1 MLSNVEIR
9 EAIEAG
15 QIGITP
21 FLPENIQP
29 ASIDLTL
36 ADGFYSHYVR
46 IKDAIRFEALA
57 PRKNTRW
64 IDPLDPEMHPFSE
77 FCTVDKYLDGKIH
90 LSSGR
95 GFTLGCTTERVTLG
109 PDIAAQVGGKSSL
122 ARLGIEVHLTA
133 GFIDPGFDGV
143 ITLEMVNNG
152 PDDILLTV
160 GMPIAQLVFYR
171 LGKPANPP
179 YQGRYQGATGTEG
192 SKYHIGR
199 GS

>member
-1 MLSNVEIR
+1 MTMLSNVEIR

-36 ADGFYSHYVR
+36 GGGFIPHYDR
-46 IKDAIRFEALA
+46 RSTGYHEIRTAV
-57 PRKNTRW
+57 
-64 IDPLDPEMHPFSE
+64 DPLRPSDENI
-77 FCTVDKYLDGKIH
+77 TIRTRAAI
-90 LSSGR
+90 LSDHCYILR
-95 GFTLGCTTERVTLG
+95 GCHGYTLGCTAERVTLG

-122 ARLGIEVHLTA
+122 ARMGIEVHLTA
-133 GFIDPGFDGV
+133 GFIDPGFDGA
-143 ITLEMVNNG
+143 ITLEVVNNG

-179 YQGRYQGATGTEG
+179 YQGRYQGATGTEE

-199 GS
+199 GA